1 MARKILKLS
10 WITLLGG
17 ILFSIGLIS
26 SRVISQV
33 FGLSLQRIP
42 NQAPE
47 AIAGYFLIIGSIV
60 LTASL
65 LPLASGLCGGVGS
78 RSVVLSVLLILGF
91 GLSSTIE
98 SMIYSSSQD
107 LIWMIPILVVPCVL
121 LAGSLGWLT
130 EGKNWMGI
138 SPTKHLKFKN
148 LDRRQLLK
156 NLGGAILI
164 FPILYFIF
172 GLMVSPLVTPYYEH
186 NIAGLIIPE
195 PKVIIMTELLRGLV
209 HVIAIFPV
217 IIFWGASKRM
227 LIVSISLSF
236 FIFVMAYDV
245 VLACQIPPK
254 LMLIH
259 GIEVL
264 IKSFVYGWVLVKLL
278 HPMVEQLKRVPLT
291 KVL

>member
-10 WITLLGG
+10 WISLLGG
-17 ILFSIGLIS
+17 TLFSIGLIS

-33 FGLSLQRIP
+33 LGLSLQRFP

-47 AIAGYFLIIGSIV
+47 AIAGYYLIIGSIV

-65 LPLASGLCGGVGS
+65 LPLALGLCGGAWS
-78 RSVVLSVLLILGF
+78 RTIVLSVLLILGF
-91 GLSSTIE
+91 AFSSTIE

-107 LIWMIPILVVPCVL
+107 LICMIPILVVPCVL
-121 LAGSLGWLT
+121 LAGSLGVLT
-130 EGKNWMGI
+130 KGKKAMGL
-138 SPTKHLKFKN
+138 SQTKHLNFN
-148 LDRRQLLK
+148 NMDPGQLL
-156 NLGGAILI
+156 NSLVGAILI
-164 FPILYFIF
+164 FPTLYFIF
-172 GLMVSPLVTPYYEH
+172 GIMVSPLVTPYYEH

-217 IIFWGASKRM
+217 IFAWGASKRM
-227 LIVSISLSF
+227 LVVSISLTF
-236 FIFVMAYDV
+236 FVFVMAYDV

-254 LMLIH
+254 LILIH

-264 IKSFVYGWVLVKLL
+264 IKSFIYGWVLVTLLNPIVEKL
-278 HPMVEQLKRVPLT
+278 KSDA
-291 KVL
+291 